1 MFRFRLHP
9 MQTKELFPAE
19 DAYRRT
25 AWFVVGASWI
35 GLFLHFG
42 SLLVNTFG
50 VFLTT
55 LCDQFNWT
63 RTQVSL
69 AFMLATLTA
78 MLAMPVTGWMADR
91 FGARR
96 PILVCTTIFG
106 AAFVALSMLTPRL
119 WHLYGLFL
127 LLGLVGPGTSAVPH
141 AGVISRWFSDRR
153 GLALGVA
160 MSGTALGGV
169 VWPSASQ
176 YLIHD
181 FGWRMAY
188 ALLGGA
194 VLLVAVPMLLLFLKD
209 PPPAAVTSGND
220 PIERVHGLTRF
231 EALRSGAFWVI
242 VTAFF
247 VVMASIQACMIHLVP
262 MLTDRGLSPARAAFT
277 ASLLGVAGMIGRL
290 GTGYLLDLLP
300 AARVPVLAF
309 STVAIGILVL
319 AFGATGPSAIM
330 AAILIGLGYGAEAS
344 TIPYLVSRYFG
355 MRSFAEIYSYI
366 FIAVPLGGAVGPVLM
381 GAGFDSSGSYQFV
394 LLVCGL
400 LTLAAAGLMTRLSSY
415 SAFDHQRVST

>member
-1 MFRFRLHP
+1 M
-9 MQTKELFPAE
+9 
-19 DAYRRT
+19 
-25 AWFVVGASWI
+25 
-35 GLFLHFG
+35 
-42 SLLVNTFG
+42 
-50 VFLTT
+50 
-55 LCDQFNWT
+55 
-63 RTQVSL
+63 
-69 AFMLATLTA
+69 
-78 MLAMPVTGWMADR
+78 
-91 FGARR
+91 
-96 PILVCTTIFG
+96 
-106 AAFVALSMLTPRL
+106 
-119 WHLYGLFL
+119 
-127 LLGLVGPGTSAVPH
+127 
-141 AGVISRWFSDRR
+141 
-153 GLALGVA
+153 
-160 MSGTALGGV
+160 
-169 VWPSASQ
+169 
-176 YLIHD
+176 
-181 FGWRMAY
+181 
-188 ALLGGA
+188 
-194 VLLVAVPMLLLFLKD
+194 LLVAVPMLLLFLKD
-209 PPPAAVTSGND
+209 PPPAAVTAGND

-400 LTLAAAGLMTRLSSY
+400 LTLAAAGLMTRLSSF
-415 SAFDHQRVST
+415 SVIDQSTGN